1 MQLTK
6 MFELIFQI
14 MKWQTHNYFFLSL
27 AFGTEDIK
35 ENSHQREQTYL
46 GTSTATYVRM
56 NGNHNMISL
65 IF

>member
-35 ENSHQREQTYL
+35 ENSL
-46 GTSTATYVRM
+46 
-56 NGNHNMISL
+56 
-65 IF
+65 